1 MELQQQN
8 RQQSLMSTDLVAC
21 HPTLTRRW
29 QRISEIGLPQK
40 WNVRAKVSGA
50 VRHRHMI
57 GGVNRFRPRVI
68 FLSLSALFMA
78 ACSASSSTTA
88 TTVPTPITTT
98 TEVNLAPTLEDLTQA
113 KVVWAKLIQD
123 MPNTIM
129 DAGVGVSKDRI
140 IGSFVDSSTSNVE
153 IWMFDSGD
161 FVKQSAFRL
170 NDFCCSPT
178 QPLVGIQMV
187 DINADGSDD
196 LFVQE
201 SPNHVVGYAI
211 SEITGVWSLLKFDG
225 VESVWQGSLKGSTVE
240 GYERVCM
247 PSCAEGDTIPISYEW
262 DGTEFKG
269 KSIDNFGSTFSL
281 IIGPNCTNFTKSDYE
296 PFKIC
301 DKGNSIKYFQ
311 KVLASH
317 GLLYS
322 SKGDGI
328 DGYFGPELEYS
339 VKVVQYRWELPVT
352 GTIEGEW
359 YRSLIETYNI
369 SNGYGG

>member
-1 MELQQQN
+1 
-8 RQQSLMSTDLVAC
+8 MSTDLVAC
-21 HPTLTRRW
+21 HPTLTRR
-29 QRISEIGLPQK
+29 RRRVSEIDLPQK

-57 GGVNRFRPRVI
+57 GGVNCCRPRVI
-68 FLSLSALFMA
+68 FLSLAALFMA

-98 TEVNLAPTLEDLTQA
+98 IEVNLTPTLEDLTQA

-123 MPNTIM
+123 MPNTII
-129 DAGVGVSKDRI
+129 DAGVGVSKNRI

-153 IWMFDSGD
+153 IWMFDSRD
-161 FVKQSAFRL
+161 FVKQTAFRL
-170 NDFCCSPT
+170 SNSCCSPGIEAMG
-178 QPLVGIQMV
+178 GIQMV
-187 DINADGSDD
+187 DINSDGSDD
-196 LFVQE
+196 LFIE
-201 SPNHVVGYAI
+201 KSDNHVRGYAI

-225 VESVWQGSLKGSTVE
+225 VESVWEGYINGSTVR

-247 PSCAEGDTIPISYEW
+247 PSCAEGDSIPISYEW

-269 KSIDNFGSTFSL
+269 KSIDNFGNTFSL
-281 IIGPNCTNFTKSDYE
+281 AIGPNCTNFTKNDYYE

-301 DKGNSIKYFQ
+301 DKGKSIKYFQ

-322 SKGDGI
+322 SRGDGI

-359 YRSLIETYNI
+359 YRSLIETYNL